1 MKKYLL
7 FLDTETSGLPKKWCK
22 KYTDND
28 NWPHVL
34 QLAWIIFDEEQNEV
48 KRTNKYIY
56 EPLIPI
62 SPASEQIHG
71 LTPPFLMKHG
81 EKKKEVLRKLSH
93 DIKKYKPQIVG
104 HFLSFD
110 LQVLAAEFYRSNLP
124 FPFDG
129 TNYFCTLLHSKRYV
143 RNPNMVH
150 LPLSLLHESLFS
162 EIPENM
168 HNAEKDAEITAKCY
182 FEMIQRNEL
191 SHQDIRDQQIEFDK
205 IFQIQSP

>member
-7 FLDTETSGLPKKWCK
+7 FLDTETSGLPKKWGK

-205 IFQIQSP
+205 IFQLQSP

>member
-1 MKKYLL
+1 LKKYLL
-7 FLDTETSGLPKKWCK
+7 FLDTETSGLPKKWGK

>member
-1 MKKYLL
+1 ML
-7 FLDTETSGLPKKWCK
+7 FLDTETSGLPKKWGK

>member
-1 MKKYLL
+1 LKKYLL
-7 FLDTETSGLPKKWCK
+7 FLDTETSGLPKKWNK
-22 KYTDND
+22 KYTDSD

-56 EPLIPI
+56 EPLISI

-110 LQVLAAEFYRSNLP
+110 LQILAAEFYRSNLV

-129 TNYFCTLLHSKRYV
+129 LSYFCTLLHSKKYV
-143 RNPNMVH
+143 RNPHMVH

-162 EIPENM
+162 EIAENM
-168 HNAEKDAEITAKCY
+168 HDAEQDAEITAKCY

-191 SHQDIRDQQIEFDK
+191 SLQDIRNQQIEFER
-205 IFQIQSP
+205 IFLIQSS

>member
-1 MKKYLL
+1 ML
-7 FLDTETSGLPKKWCK
+7 FIDTETSGLPKKWNK
-22 KYTDND
+22 KYTDSD
-28 NWPHVL
+28 NWPYVL
-34 QLAWIIFDEEQNEV
+34 QLAWIIYDEEQNEV
-48 KRTNKYIY
+48 RRTNKYIY

-71 LTPPFLMKHG
+71 LTPLFLMKHG

-124 FPFDG
+124 FPFG
-129 TNYFCTLLHSKRYV
+129 GLKYFCTLLHSKRYV
-143 RNPNMVH
+143 RNPHMVH
-150 LPLSLLHESLFS
+150 LPLSLLHESLFQS
-162 EIPENM
+162 TPESI

-182 FEMIQRNEL
+182 FEMIQRKDL
-191 SHQDIRDQQIEFDK
+191 SSQEVLNQQTEFDNL
-205 IFQIQSP
+205 F